1 MYFLMHNKEYALK
14 LVQEKLNGLN
24 NYSYSQIANLTGYKK
39 LQIIRF
45 SKLINEKDT
54 DSILVHGLTGK
65 PSNNSSSTKEVEFIK
80 NFKNQYP
87 VISISQF
94 MDIYHENVIFN
105 PKMKNVIE
113 ENHLKIRSYSFYDS
127 LFKHEGWISPIKH
140 KEFAKNYIAHP
151 LREPSPRRGFL
162 IMIDGTPHDWFS
174 NGKLFTLHLAIDDAT
189 GEILCGWFMPTECLE
204 GYIKLLYLLLKKYG
218 IPENIYS
225 DRHSVLIPRK
235 EDGATTFGNICKDL
249 GINQIAALTPEAK
262 GKVERMNKTLQNRLL
277 NDIKRFNIKTYSEL
291 NEWFNS
297 YYKQYINKKFAYQ
310 PKEKEK
316 AFVKLG
322 KTNLEYILCSR
333 TERTMLD
340 GCVISY
346 NGHYYKVISRD
357 NELKPIF
364 KGTKVLVYENILSHN
379 IYIKYYDIFYNTQI
393 LQDRLSRSEKI
404 RITKVENQKILEQVL
419 KERDERLKA
428 RANPK

>member
-1 MYFLMHNKEYALK
+1 MHNKEYALK
-14 LVQEKLNGLN
+14 LVQDKKNGLN
-24 NYSYSQIANLTGYKK
+24 NYSYLQIANLTGYSKKQIYRLNKK
-39 LQIIRF
+39 L
-45 SKLINEKDT
+45 NEKDI

-65 PSNNSSSTKEVEFIK
+65 PSNNSPSSKEVEFIK

-87 VISISQF
+87 VISIAQF
-94 MDIYHENVIFN
+94 MDIYHEDVLFN
-105 PKMKNVIE
+105 PKMKKVIE
-113 ENHLKIRSYSFYDS
+113 ENHLQIRSYSFFDS
-127 LFKHEGWISPIKH
+127 LYKQQGWVSPIKH
-140 KEFAKNYIAHP
+140 KEFVKNYIAHP

-162 IMIDGTPHDWFS
+162 IMIDGTPYDWFS
-174 NGKLFTLHLAIDDAT
+174 NGKLFSLHLAVDDAT
-189 GEILCGWFMPTECLE
+189 DEILCGWFMPTECLE
-204 GYIKLLYLLLKKYG
+204 GYTRLLYLLLTKYG

-235 EDGATTFGNICKDL
+235 EDGTTTFGSICKDL

-297 YYKQYINKKFAYQ
+297 YYKQYINKKFAYK

-322 KTNLEYILCSR
+322 KTNLEYILCTR
-333 TERTMLD
+333 QERTILD
-340 GCVISY
+340 GCVFSY
-346 NGHYYKVISRD
+346 KEHYYKILTSE
-357 NELKPIF
+357 NEIKTLF
-364 KGTKVLVYENILSHN
+364 KGTKVMVYENILN
-379 IYIKYYDIFYNTQI
+379 QKIYIKYYDKFYNTQV
-393 LQDRLSRSEKI
+393 LQDRVSRSEKI

-428 RANPK
+428 RANLK